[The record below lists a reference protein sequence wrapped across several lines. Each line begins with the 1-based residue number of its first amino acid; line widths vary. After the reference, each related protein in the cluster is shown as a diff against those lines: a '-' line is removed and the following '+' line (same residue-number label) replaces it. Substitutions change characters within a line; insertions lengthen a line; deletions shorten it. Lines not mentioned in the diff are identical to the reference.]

1 MTVRIVIIYIISI
14 SFSALNDVM
23 NAGLNQ
29 LERMILVIKT
39 SMSILINKN
48 KEELMTN
55 EKELSRIEERLDDK
69 LANKTSSKP
78 GKNKRAN

>member
-1 MTVRIVIIYIISI
+1 M
-14 SFSALNDVM
+14 
-23 NAGLNQ
+23 
-29 LERMILVIKT
+29 IKT

>member
-1 MTVRIVIIYIISI
+1 MRIVIIYIISI